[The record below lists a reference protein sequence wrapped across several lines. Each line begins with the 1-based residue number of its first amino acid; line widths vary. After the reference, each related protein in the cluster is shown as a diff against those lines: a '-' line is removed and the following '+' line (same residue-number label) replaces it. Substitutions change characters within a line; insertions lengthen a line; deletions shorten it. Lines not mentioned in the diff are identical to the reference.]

1 MEILTYIAAPL
12 MNPFWLAM
20 VALGVFMGIYIGA
33 IPGLSA
39 TMAVSLLVSFTY
51 GWNTNT
57 ALALMVGIYC
67 GVVYGGS
74 RSAILLNIPGAPAA
88 VATALDGYP
97 LAKKGL
103 AGKAIGITTVASV
116 IGGFVGVLFL
126 AVFAPLV
133 SSFAIKFSPRDYL
146 LLAFMGLM
154 MVGSL
159 GGRSISKGMLSA
171 VLGVSLGM
179 VGLDAMTATPR
190 FTFGNVYLMS
200 GINYVVAMIGLFGVS
215 EVLTQLL
222 DKDGKVIRQKLDRI
236 VPDFRD
242 VAKHLPLTI
251 RSSVIGTVI
260 GALPGAGGDLA
271 ALITYD
277 QAKRTVK
284 NPEVPFGQGAMEGLI
299 APESANNACIGGA
312 FIPMLTLGIPG
323 DSVTAILIG
332 ALTIHGLQPG
342 PTMMSGTPDLFYYI
356 IGALLLANVFLLIF
370 GLTGVKIFT
379 KIVEIP
385 KGILL
390 PSIIILSVIGVY
402 SINNSLYD
410 IFWMVGFGVL
420 GYFMKRY
427 EYPVAPA
434 VLGII
439 LASLIEKNFRRAVIM
454 DGDIFH
460 MLLSMVTHPISLV
473 LILIIVFM
481 LVSQQRKVKN
491 FTKDIEDKNVY
502 EAEVNTGEP
511 EDTEAPFAE
520 AKGVFWEAD
529 VPGEQSEETESLK
542 SASGR

>member
-1 MEILTYIAAPL
+1 
-12 MNPFWLAM
+12 MNPLWLVM
-20 VALGVFMGIYIGA
+20 IALGTFMGIYIGA

-51 GWNTNT
+51 GWNTET
-57 ALALMVGIYC
+57 ALAIMVGIYC

-103 AGKAIGITTVASV
+103 AGKAIGITTISSV
-116 IGGFVGVLFL
+116 IGGFVGIILL
-126 AVFAPLV
+126 AICAPLLSKV
-133 SSFAIKFSPRDYL
+133 ALKFSPRDYL

-159 GGRSISKGMLSA
+159 GGKSVAKGLISA
-171 VLGVSLGM
+171 VIGVTLGM
-179 VGLDAMTATPR
+179 VGLDAITATSR

-200 GINYVVAMIGLFGVS
+200 GINYIVAMIGLFGVS
-215 EVLTQLL
+215 EVLVQVL
-222 DKDGKVIRQKLDRI
+222 DKDAPIIKQKVDKI
-236 VPDFRD
+236 VPDLKD
-242 VAKHLPLTI
+242 VIKHLPLTL
-251 RSSVIGTVI
+251 RSSVVGTVI

-271 ALITYD
+271 ALIAYD

-284 NPEVPFGQGAMEGLI
+284 DPEVPFGEGAVEGLV
-299 APESANNACIGGA
+299 APESANNANIGGA

-342 PTMMSGTPDLFYYI
+342 PTLMSSTPDLFYYI
-356 IGALLLANVFLLIF
+356 VGALVLANIFLLVF

-379 KIVEIP
+379 KLVEIP
-385 KGILL
+385 RGILL
-390 PSIIILSVIGVY
+390 PGIVILSVIGVY
-402 SINNSLYD
+402 SINNSIYD

-420 GYFMKRY
+420 GYFLKRY
-427 EYPVAPA
+427 DYPVAPA

-439 LASLIEKNFRRAVIM
+439 LASLIEKNFRRAIIL
-454 DGDIFH
+454 DGTIPGLILKCFT
-460 MLLSMVTHPISLV
+460 SPISLI

-481 LVSQQRKVKN
+481 FVSQNQKFKN
-491 FTKDIEDKNVY
+491 FRSNISRKNKE
-502 EAEVNTGEP
+502 EAELYA
-511 EDTEAPFAE
+511 DAE
-520 AKGVFWEAD
+520 KSPAK
-529 VPGEQSEETESLK
+529 EEN
-542 SASGR
+542 